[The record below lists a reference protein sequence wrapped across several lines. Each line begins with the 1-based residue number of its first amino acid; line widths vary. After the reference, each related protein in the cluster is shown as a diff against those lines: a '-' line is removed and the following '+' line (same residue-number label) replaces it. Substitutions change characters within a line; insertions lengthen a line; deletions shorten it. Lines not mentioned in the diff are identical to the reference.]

1 MCTVTLKG
9 KQGSVESWLKTE
21 NCTGSFFPKLIRP
34 LWQEEN
40 TETLFRMTRRL
51 PFWYWLSLDNSAIRL
66 FIHVWATAWFFF
78 WRNRHFDSLI
88 QTICPGWQG
97 VWVVCQHQ
105 YSLFSMSFCYQG
117 TKLWII
123 MEYLGGG
130 SALDL
135 VRKMYFKSSFYTSI
149 FHTCKQISC
158 GINAS

>member
-1 MCTVTLKG
+1 M
-9 KQGSVESWLKTE
+9 
-21 NCTGSFFPKLIRP
+21 LIRP

-149 FHTCKQISC
+149 FHACKQISC